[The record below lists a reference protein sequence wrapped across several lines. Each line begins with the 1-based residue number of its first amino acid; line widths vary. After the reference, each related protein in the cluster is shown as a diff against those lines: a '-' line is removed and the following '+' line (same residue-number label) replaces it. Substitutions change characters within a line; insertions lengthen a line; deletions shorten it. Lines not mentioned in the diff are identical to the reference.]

1 MQTTLATIPL
11 MGLPGFWEIAIIV
24 GLILLLFGASR
35 LPKLGKGLGQGFR
48 SFKTGLKG
56 DQADQPGKQ
65 AAPQPAPEPAA
76 DTGTKPDELAS
87 KSTDAT
93 GENKNQ

>member
-35 LPKLGKGLGQGFR
+35 LPKLGKGLGQGIR

-56 DQADQPGKQ
+56 EQAEQQEKP

-76 DTGTKPDELAS
+76 DTGKKPDELAS